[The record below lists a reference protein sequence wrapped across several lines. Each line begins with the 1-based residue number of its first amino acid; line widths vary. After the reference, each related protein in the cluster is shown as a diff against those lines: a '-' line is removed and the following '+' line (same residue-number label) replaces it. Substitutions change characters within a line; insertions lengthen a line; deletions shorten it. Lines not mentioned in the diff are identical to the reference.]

1 MTFRKG
7 KTLAAALLCAAAL
20 TGAASAAYTDTAG
33 HWAEGAI
40 DRWSGEYGILR
51 GYEDGSFRPDDTITR
66 GAFAGILDRFLR
78 YQAEAAPDTFS
89 DTAGDYWE
97 SPILKLNAAG
107 VYLGNNGKA
116 LIYHDI
122 TRQQAVTMIARAFAL
137 GETEGD
143 IPYDDAGDVAYYAK
157 GYLVTM
163 LKNGWLNDMGES
175 RLLRP
180 NEPITRA
187 EVVNILSNLVSRLWQ
202 ESGEY
207 SEDVTGTAMVSAG
220 DGVILH
226 DMKIDGD
233 LIIAPGVSGP
243 VLLRDV
249 ALSGVITN
257 FSGTEVIQ
265 EETPKEDPVPDP
277 GLKPGDPNTI
287 T

>member
-107 VYLGNNGKA
+107 VYLGNNGRPWPGTPSPA
-116 LIYHDI
+116 
-122 TRQQAVTMIARAFAL
+122 
-137 GETEGD
+137 
-143 IPYDDAGDVAYYAK
+143 
-157 GYLVTM
+157 
-163 LKNGWLNDMGES
+163 S
-175 RLLRP
+175 RR
-180 NEPITRA
+180 
-187 EVVNILSNLVSRLWQ
+187 
-202 ESGEY
+202 
-207 SEDVTGTAMVSAG
+207 
-220 DGVILH
+220 
-226 DMKIDGD
+226 
-233 LIIAPGVSGP
+233 
-243 VLLRDV
+243 
-249 ALSGVITN
+249 
-257 FSGTEVIQ
+257 
-265 EETPKEDPVPDP
+265 
-277 GLKPGDPNTI
+277 
-287 T
+287 

>member
-66 GAFAGILDRFLR
+66 GAFAGILDRFLH

-122 TRQQAVTMIARAFAL
+122 TRQQAVIEDRGLVEIAEQNLGFDLAAGIRRVELSLDEPHYYLTVRAR
-137 GETEGD
+137 TE
-143 IPYDDAGDVAYYAK
+143 
-157 GYLVTM
+157 
-163 LKNGWLNDMGES
+163 E
-175 RLLRP
+175 
-180 NEPITRA
+180 
-187 EVVNILSNLVSRLWQ
+187 
-202 ESGEY
+202 
-207 SEDVTGTAMVSAG
+207 
-220 DGVILH
+220 
-226 DMKIDGD
+226 
-233 LIIAPGVSGP
+233 
-243 VLLRDV
+243 
-249 ALSGVITN
+249 
-257 FSGTEVIQ
+257 
-265 EETPKEDPVPDP
+265 
-277 GLKPGDPNTI
+277 
-287 T
+287 